1 MTMRGR
7 KDTVKAA
14 EVLKAQES
22 AKIPEVLK
30 EQQEGAAALEAL
42 KPQKKVKTHKAQ
54 KTRRNKKHSLAAM
67 VRAAADSKKR
77 AVMSRVWNRRQKR
90 LDHIAAVVRLAIRYL
105 NARDRTT
112 IYRNK

>member
-22 AKIPEVLK
+22 AKIPEVLT
-30 EQQEGAAALEAL
+30 EQEGAAALEAL
-42 KPQKKVKTHKAQ
+42 KPQKKVKTPK
-54 KTRRNKKHSLAAM
+54 
-67 VRAAADSKKR
+67 
-77 AVMSRVWNRRQKR
+77 VWNRRQKR

>member
-1 MTMRGR
+1 MTDTGESMTMRGR

-14 EVLKAQES
+14 EVLTE
-22 AKIPEVLK
+22 
-30 EQQEGAAALEAL
+30 QEGAAALEAL
-42 KPQKKVKTHKAQ
+42 KPQKKVKTPKAQ
-54 KTRRNKKHSLAAM
+54 KTRRNKKHSLATM
-67 VRAAADSKKR
+67 VRAAADPKKR

-112 IYRNK
+112 IYRHK

>member
-22 AKIPEVLK
+22 AKIPEVLT
-30 EQQEGAAALEAL
+30 EQEGAAPLEAL
-42 KPQKKVKTHKAQ
+42 KPQKKVKTPKAQ

-67 VRAAADSKKR
+67 VRAAADPKKR

-90 LDHIAAVVRLAIRYL
+90 LDHIAAVVRLTIRYL

>member
-22 AKIPEVLK
+22 AKIPEVLT
-30 EQQEGAAALEAL
+30 EQESAAALEAL
-42 KPQKKVKTHKAQ
+42 
-54 KTRRNKKHSLAAM
+54 AM
-67 VRAAADSKKR
+67 VRAAADPKKR

-90 LDHIAAVVRLAIRYL
+90 LDHIAAVVRLVIRYL
-105 NARDRTT
+105 NARDRMT